1 MVRTDAFCWQQLEM
15 IEAVEKEHML
25 EGQHIVKKTHKG
37 EIDMDED
44 LSTLEV
50 LCNLLLENGRHV
62 IFIVKKAGWWC
73 PFCDSINL
81 LEKKSSV

>member
-1 MVRTDAFCWQQLEM
+1 M

-50 LCNLLLENGRHV
+50 NLLLEHV
-62 IFIVKKAGWWC
+62 QLLYILCVLSKSPPVCIG
-73 PFCDSINL
+73 FCT
-81 LEKKSSV
+81 EKNIDIYIIIHIT

>member
-1 MVRTDAFCWQQLEM
+1 MLVRTDAFCWQQLEM

-50 LCNLLLENGRHV
+50 LCNL
-62 IFIVKKAGWWC
+62 
-73 PFCDSINL
+73 
-81 LEKKSSV
+81 

>member
-1 MVRTDAFCWQQLEM
+1 MVRTDAFYWQQLEM

-50 LCNLLLENGRHV
+50 LCNL
-62 IFIVKKAGWWC
+62 
-73 PFCDSINL
+73 
-81 LEKKSSV
+81 

>member
-1 MVRTDAFCWQQLEM
+1 M

-50 LCNLLLENGRHV
+50 YCVTFIDIHV
-62 IFIVKKAGWWC
+62 
-73 PFCDSINL
+73 PL
-81 LEKKSSV
+81 HE

>member
-1 MVRTDAFCWQQLEM
+1 M

-50 LCNLLLENGRHV
+50 LCNLLENGWCV
-62 IFIVKKAGWWC
+62 IFMVIGGLDGGDH
-73 PFCDSINL
+73 FLTL
-81 LEKKSSV
+81 LISLKRRALYS

>member
-1 MVRTDAFCWQQLEM
+1 M

-50 LCNLLLENGRHV
+50 YCKLVLSKSPPVWISVSTEKNIDINIHNYTHN
-62 IFIVKKAGWWC
+62 IKKTY
-73 PFCDSINL
+73 
-81 LEKKSSV
+81 

>member
-1 MVRTDAFCWQQLEM
+1 M

-50 LCNLLLENGRHV
+50 PVYCNLLLENGWCV
-62 IFIVKKAGWWC
+62 IFMVRSAGRWWL
-73 PFCDSINL
+73 FFDTNNL
-81 LEKKSSV
+81 LVKKSSI

>member
-1 MVRTDAFCWQQLEM
+1 M

-50 LCNLLLENGRHV
+50 LCNL
-62 IFIVKKAGWWC
+62 
-73 PFCDSINL
+73 
-81 LEKKSSV
+81 

>member
-1 MVRTDAFCWQQLEM
+1 M

-50 LCNLLLENGRHV
+50 LCNLLLENGWCV
-62 IFIVKKAGWWC
+62 IFMVRRAGWW
-73 PFCDSINL
+73 
-81 LEKKSSV
+81 

>member
-1 MVRTDAFCWQQLEM
+1 M

-50 LCNLLLENGRHV
+50 HVYCNLLLENV
-62 IFIVKKAGWWC
+62 QCVLC
-73 PFCDSINL
+73 VLN
-81 LEKKSSV
+81 KSPPVCIKI